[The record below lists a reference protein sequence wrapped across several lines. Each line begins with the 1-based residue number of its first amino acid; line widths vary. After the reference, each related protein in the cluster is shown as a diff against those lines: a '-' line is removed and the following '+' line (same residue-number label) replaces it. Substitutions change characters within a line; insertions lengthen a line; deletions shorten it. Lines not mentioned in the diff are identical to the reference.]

1 MEVIKDEK
9 KKEVSDVRLMAY
21 RFGGVAMIL
30 LGLLWLCYNNSL
42 LPTVVYDIVFSWQM
56 GVMVAGGWLLA
67 TKNWLSGGIVVGIGA
82 FCMLIDVF
90 NIHISFTELV
100 LPLALVGAG
109 VACLFVK
116 PTKAN

>member
-1 MEVIKDEK
+1 MEVIKEEK
-9 KKEVSDVRLMAY
+9 KKEVSDVRLTAY

-30 LGLLWLCYNNSL
+30 LGLLWLCYNNAW
-42 LPTVVYDIVFSWQM
+42 LPNEVYDIIFSWQM

-109 VACLFVK
+109 IACLFVK
-116 PTKAN
+116 PTKVN

>member
-9 KKEVSDVRLMAY
+9 KKEVSDVRLTAY

-30 LGLLWLCYNNSL
+30 LGFLWLFYNNAW
-42 LPTVVYDIVFSWQM
+42 LPNEVYDIIFSWQM

-109 VACLFVK
+109 IACLFVK

>member
-1 MEVIKDEK
+1 
-9 KKEVSDVRLMAY
+9 
-21 RFGGVAMIL
+21 
-30 LGLLWLCYNNSL
+30 
-42 LPTVVYDIVFSWQM
+42 
-56 GVMVAGGWLLA
+56 LA

-82 FCMLIDVF
+82 FCLLIDVF
-90 NIHISFTELV
+90 NIHISFTELI